1 LNIGFFS
8 IQVDTVTISGYPRA
22 PPPPVIHRFSTGYPQ
37 GLSYPQVFHRL
48 STVTG
53 ILKAVTMNPG
63 RVSVSM
69 LVDTYGQQS
78 TTIEQHQ

>member
-37 GLSYPQVFHRL
+37 VIHRGWVIHRL
-48 STVTG
+48 STG
-53 ILKAVTMNPG
+53 YPQWLESLRRSQWILDG
-63 RVSVSM
+63 
-69 LVDTYGQQS
+69 
-78 TTIEQHQ
+78 